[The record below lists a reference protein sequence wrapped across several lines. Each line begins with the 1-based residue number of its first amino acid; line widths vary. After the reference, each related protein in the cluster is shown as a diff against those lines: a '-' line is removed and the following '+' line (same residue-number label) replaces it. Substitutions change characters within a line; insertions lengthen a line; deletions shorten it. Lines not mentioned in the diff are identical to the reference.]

1 MPHHFEFDSEH
12 KILLTVMEGD
22 IDGPEIQ
29 ITDEEM
35 RAAIA
40 RTQPTAGISDL
51 SRVANF
57 NVPSHIMR
65 NAAMRQPPPYPEH
78 TPRFIVASSDFLFGM
93 MRMYELVADRPGGKL
108 MVVHRFEEALA
119 TLGVTNPHFA
129 MLE

>member
-12 KILLTVMEGD
+12 KILLTVMDGDVEGS
-22 IDGPEIQ
+22 EIQ
-29 ITDEEM
+29 TIDEEM

-65 NAAMRQPPPYPEH
+65 NAAMRQPPPYPEE
-78 TPRFIVASSDFLFGM
+78 TPRFIVASTDFLFGM

-108 MVVHRFEEALA
+108 MIVRRIEEAFA
-119 TLGVTNPHFA
+119 SLGVTNPQFA